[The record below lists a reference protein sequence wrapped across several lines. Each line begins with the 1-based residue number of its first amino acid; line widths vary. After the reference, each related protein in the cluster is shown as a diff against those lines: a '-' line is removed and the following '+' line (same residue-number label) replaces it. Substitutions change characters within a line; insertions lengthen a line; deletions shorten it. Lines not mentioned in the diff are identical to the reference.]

1 MSEWA
6 AGIEARRRLDLLRMR
21 WSSAA
26 RDHPRLAQLLREV
39 ALVGG
44 LFALYNVVRLLAAQ
58 RVSGAFDNADQLLR
72 VERWLN
78 LPSEQTVQALALNAT
93 DVVRA
98 ANGYYASV
106 HFPLTFLFLLWLFLR
121 RPRDY
126 IWARRS
132 LVLAS
137 AVALLVQVFWP
148 LAPPRMLSE
157 LGYVDTA
164 LAYGQSV
171 YGAVGDNAL
180 SNQFAAMPSLHVGW
194 ALLVA
199 IVCIRCLE
207 SPWRWLWVLHPV
219 VTTLVV
225 VVTANHYWLDGA
237 LGALLVVGALR
248 FTDAG
253 DHTAPSESSVLGTPE
268 RVALPAPRAVSDLP
282 RPAAASADQPGSR
295 DSGCASRRLCSV
307 GKGDHGS
314 GKP

>member
-1 MSEWA
+1 MSEQA
-6 AGIEARRRLDLLRMR
+6 AGSEARRRFDLLRMR
-21 WSSAA
+21 LEVVAA
-26 RDHPRLAQLLREV
+26 HPRFTQLLREI

-58 RVSGAFDNADQLLR
+58 RVSGAFENADQLLR

-78 LPSEQTVQALALNAT
+78 LPSEQTFQALALNAS
-93 DVVRA
+93 DVIRV

-121 RPRDY
+121 RPTDY
-126 IWARRS
+126 LWARRA

-148 LAPPRMLSE
+148 MAPPRMLSE
-157 LGYVDTA
+157 LGFVDTA

-171 YGAVGDNAL
+171 YGAVGENAL

-207 SPWRWLWVLHPV
+207 SPWRWLWALHPV

-237 LGALLVVGALR
+237 LGALLVIGALR
-248 FTDAG
+248 FTAADDQSEVHESTVRTQAPHASG
-253 DHTAPSESSVLGTPE
+253 DVGDVPGREMPDSRTA
-268 RVALPAPRAVSDLP
+268 ARA
-282 RPAAASADQPGSR
+282 
-295 DSGCASRRLCSV
+295 LCSA
-307 GKGDHGS
+307 GRTRYRSPD
-314 GKP
+314 P

>member
-1 MSEWA
+1 
-6 AGIEARRRLDLLRMR
+6 
-21 WSSAA
+21 
-26 RDHPRLAQLLREV
+26 
-39 ALVGG
+39 
-44 LFALYNVVRLLAAQ
+44 
-58 RVSGAFDNADQLLR
+58 

-78 LPSEQTVQALALNAT
+78 LPSEQTFQALALNAS
-93 DVVRA
+93 DVIRA

-106 HFPLTFLFLLWLFLR
+106 HFPLTFAFLLWLFLR
-121 RPRDY
+121 RPSDY

-137 AVALLVQVFWP
+137 ALALLVQVFWP

-171 YGAVGDNAL
+171 YGAVGENAL

-199 IVCIRCLE
+199 IVCIRCLT

-225 VVTANHYWLDGA
+225 VVTANHYWLDAA

-248 FTDAG
+248 FTNAG
-253 DHTAPSESSVLGTPE
+253 DASPSEA
-268 RVALPAPRAVSDLP
+268 RVPGVVAPGVLPAPRAASDPLP
-282 RPAAASADQPGSR
+282 PAAKASDDTTESGSR
-295 DSGCASRRLCSV
+295 CASRTLCPV
-307 GKGDHGS
+307 GKSKEGS
-314 GKP
+314 LDL

>member
-1 MSEWA
+1 MSEQA
-6 AGIEARRRLDLLRMR
+6 TANGARRRLDLLRMR
-21 WSSAA
+21 WSSAT
-26 RDHPRLAQLLREV
+26 RDHPRFTQLLREV

-58 RVSGAFDNADQLLR
+58 RVSGAFENADQLLR

-78 LPSEQTVQALALNAT
+78 LPSEQTVQALALNAS
-93 DVVRA
+93 DVIRA

-106 HFPLTFLFLLWLFLR
+106 HFPLTFAFLLWLFLR
-121 RPRDY
+121 RPSDY

-171 YGAVGDNAL
+171 YGAVGENAL

-199 IVCIRCLE
+199 IVCIRCLT

-225 VVTANHYWLDGA
+225 VVTANHYWLDAA

-248 FTDAG
+248 FTNAG
-253 DHTAPSESSVLGTPE
+253 GDTSPSEAWVPGVAGPGVLPTQ
-268 RVALPAPRAVSDLP
+268 RAVSDSLP
-282 RPAAASADQPGSR
+282 QAAKASDDAARSGRSR
-295 DSGCASRRLCSV
+295 CASPALCPV
-307 GKGDHGS
+307 GKA
-314 GKP
+314 KEER

>member
-1 MSEWA
+1 MVRSSEAMMSEQA
-6 AGIEARRRLDLLRMR
+6 AVIEARRRFDLLRVR
-21 WSSAA
+21 FASSA
-26 RDHPRLAQLLREV
+26 RNHPRAAQLLREV

-44 LFALYNVVRLLAAQ
+44 LFALYNIVRLLAAQ

-78 LPSEQTVQALALNAT
+78 LPSEQTFQALALNT
-93 DVVRA
+93 SDVILA

-121 RPRDY
+121 RPSDY

-148 LAPPRMLSE
+148 LAPPRMLGE
-157 LGYVDTA
+157 LGFVDTA

-171 YGAVGDNAL
+171 YGAVGENAL

-207 SPWRWLWVLHPV
+207 SPWRWLWALHPV
-219 VTTLVV
+219 LTTLVV

-253 DHTAPSESSVLGTPE
+253 DRTD
-268 RVALPAPRAVSDLP
+268 PAHSTEPGVPGPRGIPDPRAEDDALIE
-282 RPAAASADQPGSR
+282 AAADPADATISAGT
-295 DSGCASRRLCSV
+295 GCAARPLC
-307 GKGDHGS
+307 
-314 GKP
+314 

>member
-1 MSEWA
+1 
-6 AGIEARRRLDLLRMR
+6 
-21 WSSAA
+21 
-26 RDHPRLAQLLREV
+26 V

-44 LFALYNVVRLLAAQ
+44 LFALYNIVRLLAAQ

-78 LPSEQTVQALALNAT
+78 LPSEQTFQALALNT
-93 DVVRA
+93 SDVILA

-121 RPRDY
+121 RPSDY

-148 LAPPRMLSE
+148 LAPPRMLGE
-157 LGYVDTA
+157 LGFVDTA

-171 YGAVGDNAL
+171 YGAVGENAL

-207 SPWRWLWVLHPV
+207 SPWRWLWALHPV
-219 VTTLVV
+219 LTTLVV

-253 DHTAPSESSVLGTPE
+253 DRTD
-268 RVALPAPRAVSDLP
+268 PAHSTEPGVPGPRSIPDPRAEDDALIE
-282 RPAAASADQPGSR
+282 AAADPADATISAGT
-295 DSGCASRRLCSV
+295 GCAARPLC
-307 GKGDHGS
+307 
-314 GKP
+314 